1 MNPNPA
7 IMKSVEKLNYRVTVG
22 DVASESGLSVA
33 LAQKELLALASEAG
47 GHLQVAE
54 TGDMVYAF
62 PNDFRGILRN
72 RYWKL
77 RAKQWLSKA
86 WEVIFYLIRISFGIL
101 LVASIVILAVAIA
114 IIVIALSSSR
124 GDNDNRSSNSRGGGG
139 GMMFVPN
146 FWLMPNPFSIFSPR
160 YHRNNYYYQPYNQG
174 NISPQPKQKS
184 ELNFLESIYS
194 FLFGDGNPNPNLEE
208 RRWQEIA
215 AVIQNNQGAVIAEQI
230 APYLDNINIYN
241 ERDEDYMLPVLTR
254 FNGYPEV
261 SETGDIIYYFPE
273 LQIKANIKE
282 KSSISPY
289 LEENPWQFSIATS
302 SQKIMAIALGG
313 IYFILVLVFY
323 SLTQQDISSIS
334 PDLIYFI
341 DFVRFIYPILF
352 GYSVAYLIVPLIR
365 YFWLQNRNQ
374 KIIQRNQSREKR
386 AEFLKENKQELQP
399 KINYARQFA
408 QQKIL
413 TEDNMIYS
421 TDKDMLDNLLGE

>member
-7 IMKSVEKLNYRVTVG
+7 IMKSVEKLDYRVTVG
-22 DVASESGLSVA
+22 DVASESGLDVA
-33 LAQKELLALASEAG
+33 LAQRELLALASEAG
-47 GHLQVAE
+47 GHLQVAQ

-62 PNDFRGILRN
+62 PNDFRTILRN

-101 LVASIVILAVAIA
+101 LIASIVILAIAIA
-114 IIVIALSSSR
+114 LIVIGLSASR

-139 GMMFVPN
+139 MMFMPN
-146 FWLMPNPFSIFSPR
+146 FWLMPNSFSIFSPR
-160 YHRNNYYYQPYNQG
+160 YHRNNYYYQQSYQG
-174 NISPQPKQKS
+174 NVPPQQKQES

-208 RRWQEIA
+208 RRWQEIG

-273 LQIKANIKE
+273 LQVKASVKG
-282 KSSISPY
+282 KSSIAPY
-289 LEENPWQFSIATS
+289 LEENKWQFSIATS
-302 SQKIMAIALGG
+302 SQKIMAFGLGAV
-313 IYFILVLVFY
+313 YFILVLVFY
-323 SLTQQDISSIS
+323 SLTQQDISALS
-334 PDLIYFI
+334 PDLVSFV
-341 DFVRFIYPILF
+341 DFVRFIYPILVS
-352 GYSVAYLIVPLIR
+352 YSVAYLTVPLIR
-365 YFWLQNRNQ
+365 YFWLQTRNN
-374 KIIQRNQSREKR
+374 KIEKR
-386 AEFLKENKQELQP
+386 NENRQERAGLLIENKQELQP

-408 QQKIL
+408 TQKIL
-413 TEDNMIYS
+413 SEDEMIYS
-421 TDKDMLDNLLGE
+421 TDRDMLDNLLED

>member
-33 LAQKELLALASEAG
+33 VAQQELLALASEAG

-62 PNDFRGILRN
+62 PNDFRAILRN

-77 RAKQWLSKA
+77 RAKQWLSKV
-86 WEVIFYLIRISFGIL
+86 WDVVFYLIRISFGIL
-101 LVASIVILAVAIA
+101 LVASILILAVAIA
-114 IIVIALSSSR
+114 LIVIALSSSR
-124 GDNDNRSSNSRGGGG
+124 GDNDNRSGNSRGGGG
-139 GMMFVPN
+139 MMFMPN

-160 YHRNNYYYQPYNQG
+160 YHRNNYYYQSYDRG
-174 NISPQPKQKS
+174 NISQQPKQKS
-184 ELNFLESIYS
+184 DLNFLESIYS

-261 SETGDIIYYFPE
+261 SELGDIIYYFPE
-273 LQIKANIKE
+273 LQVKAKIKE

-289 LEENPWQFSIATS
+289 LEENKWQFSIASS

-323 SLTQQDISSIS
+323 SLAEQNISALSA
-334 PDLIYFI
+334 DLIYFI

-352 GYSVAYLIVPLIR
+352 GYSVAYLLVPLIR

-374 KIIQRNQSREKR
+374 KIAKRNINREQR
-386 AEFLKENKQELQP
+386 AHILIENRQELQP
-399 KINYARQFA
+399 KIKYARQFA

-413 TEDNMIYS
+413 SEDKMIYS